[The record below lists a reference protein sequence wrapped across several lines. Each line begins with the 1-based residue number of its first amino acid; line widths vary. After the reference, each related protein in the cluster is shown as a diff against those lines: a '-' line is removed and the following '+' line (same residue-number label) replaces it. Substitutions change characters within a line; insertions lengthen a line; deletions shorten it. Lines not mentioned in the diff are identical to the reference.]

1 MKKILIGA
9 HNLERFVQVGA
20 TKLCLGPEH
29 ILTPGAK
36 DMVRNK
42 GISIVYADPG
52 SKKAAEEGPLEDR
65 ASDQSLAAVAE
76 HLSMQIVKLLREDFN
91 LTDDSRIRY
100 ITLSV
105 LKRIKELA

>member
-9 HNLERFVQVGA
+9 HNLDRFVQAGA
-20 TKLCLGPEH
+20 TTLCLGPEH

-36 DMVRNK
+36 DLVRNK

-52 SKKAAEEGPLEDR
+52 CEKSAEEVPLKDP
-65 ASDQSLAAVAE
+65 ASDPDTASAAE

-91 LTDDSRIRY
+91 VTDDTRIRY
-100 ITLSV
+100 VTLAV
-105 LKRIKELA
+105 LKRIKGLA